1 MVATISGDR
10 FGADGAGADA
20 EGVGAEGVPLPQAP
34 SKVVSITSATPRH
47 IRMAFDDGRPIAGYG
62 CAGAF
67 SVSTRGRRIRG
78 SHYLEMMRR
87 FCGILK
93 RPVCVTLTT

>member
-1 MVATISGDR
+1 MAATISGDR

-20 EGVGAEGVPLPQAP
+20 EGVGAEGVALPQAA
-34 SKVVSITSATPRH
+34 SRAVSITSARPRH
-47 IRMAFDDGRPIAGYG
+47 LTMGFDDGRPIAGYG

-78 SHYLEMMRR
+78 AHYLEMMRR
-87 FCGILK
+87 F
-93 RPVCVTLTT
+93 